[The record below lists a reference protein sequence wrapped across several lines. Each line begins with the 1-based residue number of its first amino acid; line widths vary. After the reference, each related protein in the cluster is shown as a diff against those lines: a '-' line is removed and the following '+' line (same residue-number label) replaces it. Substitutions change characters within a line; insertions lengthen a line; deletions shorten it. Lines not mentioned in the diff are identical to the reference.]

1 MIPLQIQCHVFVTPV
16 PTHSLFLPPSPL
28 LSLTLSCLSLTLS
41 LSLSLIHFLL
51 LCLFLTP
58 PLTPSPPLPPSL
70 PPPSPSSPPSPS
82 LPLSL
87 SPDGT
92 LLFEAL
98 NLNSQASWYSDQPE
112 GRPLNV
118 LCLQQLEK
126 DTIFIGMDR
135 ILHTPMQP
143 CHIYVCCVAAAVGLK
158 G

>member
-1 MIPLQIQCHVFVTPV
+1 MNTLLPLCFHDTTANTMSCVCDSCP
-16 PTHSLFLPPSPL
+16 HSLTVSPSLPPSLSHSL
-28 LSLTLSCLSLTLS
+28 LSLSDS
-41 LSLSLIHFLL
+41 LSLPLSHSFSPSLSVPHS
-51 LCLFLTP
+51 
-58 PLTPSPPLPPSL
+58 SPPSLPPSL
-70 PPPSPSSPPSPS
+70 PSPPSSPPSPS

-135 ILHTPMQP
+135 ILHTPM
-143 CHIYVCCVAAAVGLK
+143 HI
-158 G
+158 